1 MGKNTH
7 GIFRMRFAL
16 SGTPSQGGEF
26 IYEFRL
32 KRGGNWTGDTIRYG
46 LASPDFAATTTAG
59 SNGLYEADQGIYFR
73 CFNTDTLYGF
83 FKNGTVRDSV
93 KLIATAGPDSLI
105 GRGFNMAD
113 NGTGWGIY
121 KIWVKND
128 TTIQFDMWNK
138 NSLLY
143 GITRYTGTIYRT
155 VSDRLVIPV
164 FYEKQPNRSKALY
177 IDWVRIRQTGIDK
190 RRWVEFE

>member
-1 MGKNTH
+1 
-7 GIFRMRFAL
+7 
-16 SGTPSQGGEF
+16 
-26 IYEFRL
+26 
-32 KRGGNWTGDTIRYG
+32 
-46 LASPDFAATTTAG
+46 
-59 SNGLYEADQGIYFR
+59 
-73 CFNTDTLYGF
+73 
-83 FKNGTVRDSV
+83 
-93 KLIATAGPDSLI
+93 
-105 GRGFNMAD
+105 
-113 NGTGWGIY
+113 
-121 KIWVKND
+121 
-128 TTIQFDMWNK
+128 MWNK